1 MKPLHTF
8 ALANLALVAC
18 TGGDPAITE
27 PLVVSGPTVVA
38 DHLVWVD
45 HTTAR
50 VVWVDVD
57 TAVQAAALEREEV
70 TSAVFGPDRVVALTG
85 GARPAAVSV
94 RIPGGEVEAVE
105 LFAKFDRAFVA
116 PSGRYVVALH
126 DARLA
131 RSTPLV
137 AVNHNEIAVIDLV
150 DRTATRV
157 ALDTESTS
165 PRNVIFS
172 SDETRAAVVL
182 DAAVVVVELGGEG
195 IVRVPLKLPNGD
207 RLTPEQVVFA
217 PDSEYLFLRTSGTP
231 DVVALELL
239 GQGAAA
245 TGILNFLAVPGA
257 QRLLDLAVDE
267 DDPDHVLA
275 VFRGDEIPTI
285 AARLAADGDV
295 SRTRTVEL
303 AGQASR
309 LELLDNRTVLLH
321 GSPDTI
327 GSAGNAF
334 VGGWDLEDDLVEQ
347 DNLAGPTMGP
357 AAVGGTSAFFVHS
370 AESGNAT
377 ALTALALRRDALR
390 LNVALRPVVLGGIVR
405 DYAFS
410 SNDERVVL
418 GVDIVREDS
427 GAAPLPSR
435 PYGEPNDT
443 TGAIAVVDAETL
455 GIETVVLDD
464 SIQHVGVIGDR
475 IYATHGGA
483 FGDVTFVPLAS
494 IDRASARRVDGVLL
508 TGLFDRIAGGE
519 R

>member
-1 MKPLHTF
+1 MKPVRILALSAF
-8 ALANLALVAC
+8 ALTAC

-38 DHLVWVD
+38 NHLVWVD

-57 TAVQAAALEREEV
+57 TAIDSVELGREDV
-70 TSAVFGPDRVVALTG
+70 RSAVFAPDRVALLTG
-85 GARPAAVSV
+85 GDAPAAVSV
-94 RIPGGEVEAVE
+94 RIPGGEVAAVD
-105 LFAKFDRAFVA
+105 LFARFDRAFA
-116 PSGRYVVALH
+116 SDSGRFLVALH

-137 AVNHNEIAVIDLV
+137 AVNHNEIAVVDLAGG
-150 DRTATRV
+150 TARRV

-165 PRNVIFS
+165 PRNVVFS
-172 SDETRAAVVL
+172 ADETRAAIVL
-182 DAAVVVVELGGEG
+182 DAALVVVELEG
-195 IVRVPLKLPNGD
+195 DGLVRVPLKLPNGE

-217 PDSEYLFLRTSGTP
+217 PDTEYLFLRTSGTP

-239 GQGAAA
+239 G
-245 TGILNFLAVPGA
+245 TGDQSTGVLNFLAVPGA
-257 QRLLDLAVDE
+257 ERLLDLAVDA

-275 VFRGDEIPTI
+275 VFRGADVPTI

-295 SRTRTVEL
+295 AATRTVEL

-309 LELLDNRTVLLH
+309 IALLDNRTVLLH
-321 GSPDTI
+321 GSPDVL

-334 VGGWDLEDDLVEQ
+334 VSGWDLEDDLVEQ

-357 AAVGGTSAFFVHS
+357 AAIGGTSAFFVHS
-370 AESGNAT
+370 AEGGNAT
-377 ALTALALRRDALR
+377 ALTALAIRREAIR
-390 LNVALRPVVLGGIVR
+390 LSVALRPVVLGGNVR

-410 SNDERVVL
+410 PSDQRVVL

-427 GAAPLPSR
+427 GAAPLPVR
-435 PYGEPNDT
+435 PYGDSRDT
-443 TGAIAVVDAETL
+443 TGALAVVDAETL
-455 GIETVVLDD
+455 AIETVVLDD
-464 SIQHVGVIGDR
+464 PIQRVGTIGDHV
-475 IYATHGGA
+475 YATHGGA

-494 IDRASARRVDGVLL
+494 VERGAARRVDGVLL
-508 TGLFDRIAGGE
+508 TGLFDRNAGGA